1 MSTENNHR
9 VIVAANRSSGTGR
22 GHRAVERTMAALRT
36 HGIDAELLE
45 APSYAQ
51 LQLDVADRISAGVRA
66 LVVVGGDGMVHL
78 GFNAVATT
86 NTPLGVVPAGT
97 GNDFARML
105 GLDARVP
112 EIAVERIARALDS
125 APRAVDAALVT
136 GAFGSR
142 YVAGV
147 FSAGFDAVVN
157 ERANA
162 MSWPRGAQRYNLAL
176 LRELLAFKPRRYV
189 LSIDGGAEEQLD
201 AMLISVANAQFIG
214 GGMRIVPQASI
225 TDGLLDLVVIA
236 PLGKL
241 RFLGIFPSVFS
252 GKHITHPAV
261 RIEQVRSL
269 TLRAADTRGFGDG
282 EAVGALPVEVTA
294 APGVVKLLF

>member
-1 MSTENNHR
+1 MPPEQNQR
-9 VIVAANRSSGTGR
+9 VIVAANRSAGTGR
-22 GHRAVERTMAALRT
+22 GHRAVDRTMAALAAR
-36 HGIDAELLE
+36 GIDAELLE
-45 APSYAQ
+45 APSYAH
-51 LQLDVADRISAGVRA
+51 LQQEAGRRVAEGIGA

-86 NTPLGVVPAGT
+86 GTPLGVVPAGT

-105 GLDARVP
+105 GLGPKVP
-112 EIAVERIARALDS
+112 EIAVERIARALE
-125 APRAVDAALVT
+125 AGPRPVDAARVS

-162 MSWPRGAQRYNLAL
+162 MRWPRGAQRYNLAL
-176 LRELLAFKPRRYV
+176 LRELVAFRPRSYT
-189 LSIDGGAEEQLD
+189 LEIDGKGERLR
-201 AMLISVANAQFIG
+201 AMMVSVANAQYIG

-225 TDGLLDLVVIA
+225 TDGMLDLVVIA
-236 PLGKL
+236 PLGRL

-252 GKHITHPAV
+252 GRHIAHPAV
-261 RIEQVRSL
+261 RIEQVRR
-269 TLRAADTRGFGDG
+269 LRLLAADTRGFGDG
-282 EAVGALPVEVTA
+282 EEVGALPVEIEV
-294 APGVVKLLF
+294 APGAVQLLF